1 MKISIIS
8 NTLIFISK
16 YYNRENSEY
25 RVLFSCMN
33 DQQSI
38 DLKDLNKLFQRFLK
52 IPFFLQTQRKRFG
65 VKDQRGSVSKIFRDE
80 RKLVKLINRRQADVR
95 GTQQRGRGRID
106 RQRAND
112 NNVIHP
118 PLVLHIATRSHH
130 PNESFLPLFSQL
142 SLNLKKYRMN
152 KRAFNSIW
160 RKPLPHIMK
169 QIDDNGI
176 MLISCCNFE

>member
-1 MKISIIS
+1 MKIWIIS
-8 NTLIFISK
+8 NTLTFISK

-95 GTQQRGRGRID
+95 GTLNNAEEEGSIVKGQTIITSFTLLLFCISPHD
-106 RQRAND
+106 RTTPMKASF
-112 NNVIHP
+112 P
-118 PLVLHIATRSHH
+118 SS
-130 PNESFLPLFSQL
+130 PNSP
-142 SLNLKKYRMN
+142 
-152 KRAFNSIW
+152 
-160 RKPLPHIMK
+160 
-169 QIDDNGI
+169 
-176 MLISCCNFE
+176 

>member
-52 IPFFLQTQRKRFG
+52 IPFFLQAQRKRFG

-95 GTQQRGRGRID
+95 GTLNNAEEEGSIVKGQTIITSFTLLLFCISPHD
-106 RQRAND
+106 RTTPMKASF
-112 NNVIHP
+112 P
-118 PLVLHIATRSHH
+118 SS
-130 PNESFLPLFSQL
+130 PNSP
-142 SLNLKKYRMN
+142 
-152 KRAFNSIW
+152 
-160 RKPLPHIMK
+160 
-169 QIDDNGI
+169 
-176 MLISCCNFE
+176 

>member
-8 NTLIFISK
+8 NTLTFISK

-52 IPFFLQTQRKRFG
+52 IPFFLQAQRKRFG
-65 VKDQRGSVSKIFRDE
+65 FKDQRGSVSKIFRDE

-95 GTQQRGRGRID
+95 GTLNNAEEEGSIVKGQTIITSFTLLLFCISPHD
-106 RQRAND
+106 RTTPMKASF
-112 NNVIHP
+112 P
-118 PLVLHIATRSHH
+118 SS
-130 PNESFLPLFSQL
+130 PNSP
-142 SLNLKKYRMN
+142 
-152 KRAFNSIW
+152 
-160 RKPLPHIMK
+160 
-169 QIDDNGI
+169 
-176 MLISCCNFE
+176 

>member
-1 MKISIIS
+1 MKIWIIS
-8 NTLIFISK
+8 NTLTFISK

-52 IPFFLQTQRKRFG
+52 IPFFLQAQRKRFG

-95 GTQQRGRGRID
+95 GTLNNAEEEGSIVKGQTIITSFTLLLFCISPHD
-106 RQRAND
+106 RTTPMKASF
-112 NNVIHP
+112 P
-118 PLVLHIATRSHH
+118 SS
-130 PNESFLPLFSQL
+130 PNSP
-142 SLNLKKYRMN
+142 
-152 KRAFNSIW
+152 
-160 RKPLPHIMK
+160 
-169 QIDDNGI
+169 
-176 MLISCCNFE
+176 

>member
-95 GTQQRGRGRID
+95 GTLNNAEEEGSIVKGQTIITSFTLLLFCISPHD
-106 RQRAND
+106 RTTPMKASF
-112 NNVIHP
+112 P
-118 PLVLHIATRSHH
+118 SS
-130 PNESFLPLFSQL
+130 PNSP
-142 SLNLKKYRMN
+142 
-152 KRAFNSIW
+152 
-160 RKPLPHIMK
+160 
-169 QIDDNGI
+169 
-176 MLISCCNFE
+176 